1 MSTNNFLNNNRCVVV
16 SDDDFSNGDC
26 DILKLGKTQFDE
38 YNRNFP
44 SMCVG
49 SAYNKEIDKLIDSLE
64 YGEIVVRGGYYQD
77 TCLDYVFGDFD
88 AMEELLGYSCYSLT
102 EARINLRDYFTQ
114 RETVSIADKR
124 ERIEK
129 ICEILFQGKLDEEEK
144 TMNRIID
151 MIRDEYGLIEIHKVG
166 GFSNGEAV
174 YEQIR

>member
-1 MSTNNFLNNNRCVVV
+1 M
-16 SDDDFSNGDC
+16 
-26 DILKLGKTQFDE
+26 
-38 YNRNFP
+38 
-44 SMCVG
+44 
-49 SAYNKEIDKLIDSLE
+49 IDSLE

-129 ICEILFQGKLDEEEK
+129 ICEILFQGKLGEEEK

-151 MIRDEYGLIEIHKVG
+151 MIRDEYGLIEVHKVG
-166 GFSNGEAV
+166 GFSNGEAI
-174 YEQIR
+174 YKQIR